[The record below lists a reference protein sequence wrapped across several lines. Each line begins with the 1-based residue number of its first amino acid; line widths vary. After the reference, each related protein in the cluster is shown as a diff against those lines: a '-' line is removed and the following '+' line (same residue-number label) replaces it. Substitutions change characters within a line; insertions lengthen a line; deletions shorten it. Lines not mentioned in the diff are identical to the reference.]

1 MPTSLIARLLAATV
15 LVAAAGSATAAAP
28 AYPGRPVKIVTP
40 FAVGQGP
47 DVLLRIVAE
56 KLTASLG
63 QQVIVENRPG
73 ASGFLAFEAGKRAA
87 PDGYTLVHMDSYH
100 VGTQPHLFARLPYDV
115 RKDFDPVTPLVKNY
129 FFVVVPAGSKW
140 RTFADLVAAG
150 KARPGQVSYGSWG
163 IASPAHLGGL
173 LLESATGTSMM
184 HVPYK
189 ESAQLYQSVAVGD
202 VDWTLGTPVS
212 AGPVYQ
218 AGKVRFLAVAAPQRL
233 PGYPQVPT
241 VAQAGGPAGYEVGGW
256 NGLFVP
262 KGAPVDI
269 VQRLNQGI
277 AAALKAPDVLEKLA
291 TFTYEPYTMPPRDMA
306 RLVDEEIAKWGPI
319 IKGADIRLD

>member
-1 MPTSLIARLLAATV
+1 MSKSWMSRMLAAGV
-15 LVAAAGSATAAAP
+15 LASSSVAAAAAP
-28 AYPGRPVKIVTP
+28 GYPVRPVKIVTP

-56 KLTASLG
+56 KLTATLG

-73 ASGFLAFEAGKRAA
+73 ASGFLAFEAGRRAA

-115 RKDFDPVTPLVKNY
+115 RKDFDPVTPLVRNY
-129 FFVVVPAGSKW
+129 FFVVVPAGSTW
-140 RTFADLVAAG
+140 RTIGDLIAA
-150 KARPGQVSYGSWG
+150 ARTKPGGVSYGSWG
-163 IASPAHLGGL
+163 VASPAHLGGL
-173 LLESATGTSMM
+173 LLAAATGTDMM

-189 ESAQLYQSVAVGD
+189 ESAQLFQSVAVGD
-202 VDWTLGTPVS
+202 VSWTLGTPVS

-218 AGKVRFLAVAAPQRL
+218 SGKVRFLAVAAPRRL
-233 PGYPQVPT
+233 PGYAEVPT
-241 VAQAGGPAGYEVGGW
+241 VAQAGGPAGFEVGGW

-262 KGAPVDI
+262 KGTPAELVL
-269 VQRLNQGI
+269 RLNEGI
-277 AAALKAPDVLEKLA
+277 AAALEAPDVRQKLA
-291 TFTYEPYTMPPRDMA
+291 TFTYEAYAMSPRDMA